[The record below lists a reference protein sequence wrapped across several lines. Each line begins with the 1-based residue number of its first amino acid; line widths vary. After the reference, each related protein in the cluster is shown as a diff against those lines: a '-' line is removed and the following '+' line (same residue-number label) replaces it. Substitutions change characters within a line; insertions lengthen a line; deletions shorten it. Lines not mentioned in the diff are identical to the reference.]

1 MPTQRRPGMDH
12 TIYLYS
18 ALPER
23 PAFALPGGRT
33 IAVYIVLQIEHYELT
48 APEGSYRDPRFKGEF
63 GNYTPD
69 YRTWSSREYGNR
81 VGLYRVLSVLDQL
94 QIPVTAA
101 VGAGAIEAHPEI
113 VGEIASRGYEVIAH
127 GLTANRMIT
136 SRMSRDEE
144 ASHIRNSRDAVAA
157 AFGKPPEGWLSQDF
171 GTTPSTS
178 ELLSAC
184 GFSYTLDWSND
195 EQPYRHNG
203 ARGLVALP
211 APSEWDDVQSIWL
224 RKLPAHRFPILVSD
238 ALDGLSAVSASNAR
252 SIAIG
257 VHPWVFGSP
266 HRIRYLQETLELVKA
281 HPGVE
286 MMTAGAL
293 VDHFNSLDPA
303 QTGRQET

>member
-12 TIYLYS
+12 SIYPYS
-18 ALPER
+18 ALLDR
-23 PAFALPGGRT
+23 PAFTLPGGGT
-33 IAVYIVLQIEHYELT
+33 IAVYVVLQIEHYELT
-48 APEGSYRDPRFKGEF
+48 PPEGSYRDPRFKGEF

-81 VGLYRVLSVLDQL
+81 VGLYRVLDVLDRL
-94 QIPVTAA
+94 QVATTAA

-144 ASHIRNSRDAVAA
+144 ASHILQSRDAIAA
-157 AFGKPPEGWLSQDF
+157 AFGTSPRGWLSQDF
-171 GTTPSTS
+171 GTTPATS
-178 ELLSAC
+178 ELLSAS
-184 GFSYTLDWSND
+184 GFAYTLDWSND
-195 EQPYRHNG
+195 EQPYRHTG
-203 ARGLVALP
+203 AQGLVALP

-224 RKLPAHRFPILVSD
+224 RKLPAHRFPVLVAD
-238 ALDGLSAVSASNAR
+238 ALEGLSAAPATSARA
-252 SIAIG
+252 IAIG
-257 VHPWVFGSP
+257 VHPWVFGAP
-266 HRIRYLQETLELVKA
+266 HRIRYLREILELVKA
-281 HPGVE
+281 HPAVE

-303 QTGRQET
+303 QVGRQET